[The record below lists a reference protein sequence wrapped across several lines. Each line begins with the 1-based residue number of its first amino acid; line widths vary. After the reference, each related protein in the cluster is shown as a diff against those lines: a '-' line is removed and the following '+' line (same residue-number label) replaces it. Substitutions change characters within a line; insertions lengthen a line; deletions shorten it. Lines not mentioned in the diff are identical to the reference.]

1 MMLKQIGLAALVAT
15 LITGSAAVAHAES
28 NISGVD
34 GGETTSAT
42 LNDWASSYGNVATS
56 VQGPSAS
63 MNAYGYASE
72 RRLDRSHQ
80 RGRTNARMKH
90 NN

>member
-1 MMLKQIGLAALVAT
+1 MMLKQISLAALAT
-15 LITGSAAVAHAES
+15 TFITGSAAVAHAES

-34 GGETTSAT
+34 GGMTTAAA
-42 LNDWASSYGNVATS
+42 LRADWASSYGNAVSAR
-56 VQGPSAS
+56 PSAS

-72 RRLDRSHQ
+72 RRLDRSQQ
-80 RGRTNARMKH
+80 RGRNNARMQH

>member
-1 MMLKQIGLAALVAT
+1 MLKQISLAALAAT
-15 LITGSAAVAHAES
+15 FITGSAAVAYAES

-34 GGETTSAT
+34 GDATTSAG
-42 LNDWASSYGNVATS
+42 LRSDWAPSYGDAMS
-56 VQGPSAS
+56 VQSPSAS

-72 RRLDRSHQ
+72 RRLDRSRQ
-80 RGRTNARMKH
+80 RGRTSAGMNY